1 MERLVI
7 TYGDH
12 TIVDT
17 DVASLTWDDFQ
28 GGGSVKWS
36 INGKTAGGGLLGS
49 ILSAGLGQS
58 DRTARRQQRPAEAAI
73 DAPADEDEVA

>member
-36 INGKTAGGGLLGS
+36 INGKTAGGGLFGS

-58 DRTARRQQRPAEAAI
+58 ERTRRRAEPVEASV
-73 DAPADEDEVA
+73 DGVDEEVAS